1 MSDTI
6 NPVIWFEIP
15 AKDLNRAKTFYEKVF
30 GYDMVISE
38 MGPLKMAWFPS
49 SEDAAGAT
57 GALVEAKSYVPSHEG
72 TMVYFSVSDIDAV
85 LRNVEKNGGKII
97 NPKMSIGEYGL
108 QVILKTVRATGS
120 LCIQNP
126 DPGESIFLR

>member
-57 GALVEAKSYVPSHEG
+57 GALVEAKSLCAFPRR
-72 TMVYFSVSDIDAV
+72 D
-85 LRNVEKNGGKII
+85 NGIFFGK
-97 NPKMSIGEYGL
+97 
-108 QVILKTVRATGS
+108 
-120 LCIQNP
+120 
-126 DPGESIFLR
+126 